1 MKKERTNK
9 TTEAAF
15 NTSQNFTFTPTRD
28 VKSNSDKA
36 TKSRDKKAFVGG
48 VKYNIAYPAYKIYRD
63 LPHGHM
69 DPLDYRSFKNVIQ
82 KLNIEIVNYSLLNMK
97 SFKFYGLGVVNVMYR
112 KTSGNPEI
120 VQNYIKVLEFK
131 FFKKISRYAK
141 RYSLS
146 NSNYIKRLIRH
157 LTITRRNDF
166 TQKDFIMINSKL

>member
-1 MKKERTNK
+1 MKRDRTNK
-9 TTEAAF
+9 TTEAAY

-28 VKSNSDKA
+28 IRSNSDRA
-36 TKSRDKKAFVGG
+36 SKSRDKKAFIGG
-48 VKYNIAYPAYKIYRD
+48 DKYNIAYPAYKIYENRY
-63 LPHGHM
+63 HGHGRR
-69 DPLDYRSFKNVIQ
+69 LDYRSFKNVIQ
-82 KLNIEIVNYSLLNMK
+82 KLNIELVNYSLLNMK

-120 VQNYIKVLEFK
+120 VQNHIKVLEFK